1 MYSELPDLAN
11 ENTEHLVKFQF
22 HISNKYS
29 YKYVPEILYVYLYT
43 KLFAVF
49 LKFRNLEKNTKN
61 FCFLFKFF
69 YILSGNPRWMVIVK
83 NSLTYKQ
90 FLLFTLVHS

>member
-49 LKFRNLEKNTKN
+49 LKFRNLEKT
-61 FCFLFKFF
+61 FVF
-69 YILSGNPRWMVIVK
+69 YLNSSIFYLAILVGW
-83 NSLTYKQ
+83 
-90 FLLFTLVHS
+90 LLLKTV